1 MTTDEEIRK
10 LKEERNALILA
21 HNYQL
26 PEIQDVADIVGDSLE
41 LAVKASEAQESVLI
55 VCGVLFMAETAKLLS
70 PEKTVLIPVPDAGCP
85 LADHLTPE
93 MVLEARKKHPDAAVV
108 VYVNSTAAVKAVAD
122 ITCTSAN
129 AADVVRSLPEKTILF
144 GPDAN
149 LASFVQKQVPEKD
162 IIPLPPEGHCY
173 VHTAFTVDQV
183 EEARSHGCRIV
194 CHPECRPEVQ
204 EISDL
209 VTSTGGMVRHADEC
223 DSWFVCTEREMGY
236 RLRSLYP
243 DREFLLPEDAVCEDM
258 KKTKRED
265 LLRSLQNG
273 VHEVI
278 IDEDVL
284 GPAKRAV
291 ERMIRIRR

>member
-1 MTTDEEIRK
+1 MTTEEEIRK

-41 LAVKASEAQESVLI
+41 LAVKAAEAEESVLI

-149 LASFVQKQVPEKD
+149 LASFVQKQVPEKE

-223 DSWFVCTEREMGY
+223 DTWFVCTEREMGY

-243 DREFLLPEDAVCEDM
+243 DRAFHLPEDAVCEDM

-265 LLRSLQNG
+265 LLRSLRDG
-273 VHEVI
+273 VYEVI